1 MKMKKS
7 TIIVL
12 VMSVAMFA
20 LPVKAQGFGSSQ
32 PIFGEQT
39 YSQPAFRST
48 STLASSGSAYSATPA
63 ALNAHGVASYG
74 EGTSI
79 PQSGRHLRRD
89 VNPVVN
95 PDGDKDTPIGDA
107 VWPLM
112 LMAIGYVVW
121 KRRRRIQRHKMPG

>member
-1 MKMKKS
+1 MKKS

-39 YSQPAFRST
+39 YSQPTFRST

-63 ALNAHGVASYG
+63 ALNAYGVASYG
-74 EGTSI
+74 EETGTPYSPI
-79 PQSGRHLRRD
+79 KKMKFEEP
-89 VNPVVN
+89 PT
-95 PDGDKDTPIGDA
+95 PEGDPTPIGDA
-107 VWPLM
+107 VLPLM

-121 KRRRRIQRHKMPG
+121 KRRKRIQRHKMPG